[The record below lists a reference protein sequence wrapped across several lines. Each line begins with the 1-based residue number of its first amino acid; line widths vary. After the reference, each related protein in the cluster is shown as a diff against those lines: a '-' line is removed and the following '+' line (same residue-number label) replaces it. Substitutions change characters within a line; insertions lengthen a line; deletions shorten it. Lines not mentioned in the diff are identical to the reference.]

1 MEIEPVF
8 IQSNEGMD
16 GTAGHYQRHSNQKK
30 IVIKYKNNYNSDII
44 LSIIAHEI
52 SHCFLDMHN
61 VRFEKEIDNEIL
73 TDTCAVYL
81 GYGDFLR
88 KGYEKL
94 EYTEEHFSYSSKV
107 TEKIGYIS
115 ADEVRMII
123 NKIKIRKELNE
134 IEQEIQDEK
143 KNVNQ
148 PALIKIEKLQNIMSN
163 KINQIN
169 SFGCNNEKF
178 VSIASSMEK
187 LDEEISE
194 LKRQFNMGKA
204 LQTVQ
209 ELEEKNDI
217 LNSILFQQRNN
228 HNITNPSLKKLIK
241 LLDNLNNKINFIQES
256 YEYVND
262 TNDKNFFTQVID
274 NKSDIDNSINKIKET
289 FIEKECNELII
300 KLEEWN
306 DVLNSI
312 IIRIKKEL

>member
-1 MEIEPVF
+1 MEIEPIF
-8 IQSNEGMD
+8 IKSNEGMG

-107 TEKIGYIS
+107 TEKVGYIS

-123 NKIKIRKELNE
+123 NKIRIRKELNE
-134 IEQEIQDEK
+134 IEQEIQNEK
-143 KNVNQ
+143 QNINQ
-148 PALIKIEKLQNIMSN
+148 PMLKKIEKLQNLTRN
-163 KINQIN
+163 KIDQIS
-169 SFGCNNEKF
+169 SFEPNNGEL
-178 VSIASSMEK
+178 VSITSSIEK
-187 LDEEISE
+187 IDKEISE
-194 LKRQFNMGKA
+194 LKRQFAIEKA
-204 LQTVQ
+204 SQLVQ
-209 ELEEKNDI
+209 ELEDKNDV

-228 HNITNPSLKKLIK
+228 SMTNPSLKKLMK

-256 YEYVND
+256 YPFVKD
-262 TNDKNFFTQVID
+262 TNDKEFFIHVLD
-274 NKSDIDNSINKIKET
+274 NKDSLNNSINKVKDA
-289 FIEKECNELII
+289 FMEKECNELII
-300 KLEEWN
+300 KLEDWN

>member
-1 MEIEPVF
+1 M
-8 IQSNEGMD
+8 G

-107 TEKIGYIS
+107 TEKVGYIS

-123 NKIKIRKELNE
+123 NKIRIRKELNE
-134 IEQEIQDEK
+134 IEQEIQNEK
-143 KNVNQ
+143 QNINQ
-148 PALIKIEKLQNIMSN
+148 PMLKKIEKLQNLTRN
-163 KINQIN
+163 KIDQIS
-169 SFGCNNEKF
+169 SFEPNNGEL
-178 VSIASSMEK
+178 VSITSSIEK
-187 LDEEISE
+187 IDKEISE
-194 LKRQFNMGKA
+194 LKRQFAIEKA
-204 LQTVQ
+204 SQLVQ
-209 ELEEKNDI
+209 ELEDKNDV

-228 HNITNPSLKKLIK
+228 SMTNPSLKKLMK

-256 YEYVND
+256 YPFVKD
-262 TNDKNFFTQVID
+262 TNDKEFFIHVLD
-274 NKSDIDNSINKIKET
+274 NKDSLNNSINKVKDA
-289 FIEKECNELII
+289 FMEKECNELII
-300 KLEEWN
+300 KLEDWN